1 MNTLNR
7 TRLIFFIIL
16 GITAVLVCGLFVVS
30 QFVGGGGQPTPVAG
44 GIIATAT
51 PAPTP
56 ERVPAPEPIYAPDA
70 DLDDG
75 LPTYVCEADAF
86 GSYFTLQQMQMQG
99 IDVKHGFHLGIIPF
113 FLDEENQPQ
122 YNIDE
127 QARVALMEQ
136 GDVDCLLTTLD
147 SVALHGEPLIVT
159 AFVDQS
165 AGADLFYAR
174 EGEITQIER
183 SQLRGKRITFVEA
196 SVSEYFARF
205 VLYLAGLQ
213 PQDVEMIG
221 AGSMAEAVEL
231 FNNNR
236 ADAISG
242 WEPDI
247 YEAEQSGGVPL
258 LSSEQMRVIIDVVT
272 TSPTA
277 IQNKPELVQQFHDA
291 WFETLKLQFEDFDT
305 AAQQVAVWGHNDWSF
320 VYPDSAGDDLEA
332 WLANV
337 AQATLEDNVDAMNNT
352 DAIVD
357 RLNLAQRI
365 WASAGRDV
373 HTDAPETLI
382 DPRFV
387 ERSAGKPELSTRAT
401 PVNDT
406 FALEGR
412 ADLTQVAGEDAQTLA
427 VLPCRK
433 FQFQP
438 ESTILTRSARKLLDD
453 CVAPALTQSIGL
465 SLQVTGSSAW
475 PTENPE
481 TGEPYSRQ
489 EILDFARARAESVV
503 NYLVEEHGI
512 DRARFKIDAVAP
524 EESSDDPLVQEDH
537 RFVEMKLIVSGR

>member
-16 GITAVLVCGLFVVS
+16 GMTALLVCGLIVAS
-30 QFVGGGGQPTPVAG
+30 QFVGGSEPTPVAG
-44 GIIATAT
+44 GAAIGTAT
-51 PAPTP
+51 PAPTA
-56 ERVPAPEPIYAPDA
+56 ERVQAPEPIFAPGA

-113 FLDEENQPQ
+113 FLDEEGQPQ

-127 QARVALMEQ
+127 RERVALMEQ

-183 SQLRGKRITFVEA
+183 SELRGKRITFVEA

-213 PQDVEMIG
+213 PQDVELRG
-221 AGSMAEAVEL
+221 AGSMADAVEM
-231 FNNNR
+231 FNNNQ

-247 YEAEQSGGVPL
+247 FDAEQSGGVPL

-277 IQNKPELVQQFHDA
+277 IQEKPELVQSFHDA
-291 WFETLKLQFEDFDT
+291 WFETLKVQFEEFDT
-305 AAQQVAVWGHNDWSF
+305 AAQQIASWGNNDWTF
-320 VYPDSAGDDLEA
+320 VYQDSAGDDLEA

-337 AQATLEDNVDAMNNT
+337 AQATLEDNVSAMNST

-365 WASAGRDV
+365 WASAGLDV
-373 HTDAPETLI
+373 HTDTPEDLI

-387 ERSAGKPELSTRAT
+387 RRSSEKAELSTRAS

-427 VLPCRK
+427 VLPCRQ
-433 FQFQP
+433 FSFQP
-438 ESTILTRSARKLLDD
+438 ESTILTRASRKLLDD

-465 SLQVTGSSAW
+465 SLQVTGSAAW

-503 NYLVEEHGI
+503 NYLVEEHEI
-512 DRARFKIDAVAP
+512 DRARFKIDSVAP
-524 EESSDDPLVQEDH
+524 EEPSDEPLVQEEH
-537 RFVEMKLIVSGR
+537 RFVEMRLIVSGR